1 MKYPI
6 STYIEYKIFCKTIVL
21 ETKTKLDNFS
31 TTQILV
37 KILLLIATIIGQSL
51 LAYAAI
57 ATLLSLGLLAYF
69 GSMGALIAA
78 NPWLAAIVITVSGAS
93 ISSSIYM
100 LYQEK
105 ETIAITKEVVVDR
118 YEKDF
123 KLLKQKL
130 AENFN
135 DLPPEHI
142 TAIENLMMRA
152 LIDLIN
158 ALHKAKKLDESA
170 FQKIIKN
177 W

>member
-6 STYIEYKIFCKTIVL
+6 DTYIEYKVFCKTIAL

-31 TTQILV
+31 TAQTLV
-37 KILLLIATIIGQSL
+37 KILLLIATLIGQSL
-51 LAYAAI
+51 LIFAAI
-57 ATLLSLGLLAYF
+57 AALLSFGLLAYL
-69 GSMGALIAA
+69 GSMGTLIAT
-78 NPWLAAIVITVSGAS
+78 NPWLAAIVITISGAS

-123 KLLKQKL
+123 DLLKQKL
-130 AENFN
+130 AEKFN
-135 DLPPEHI
+135 SPPAEHI
-142 TAIENLMMRA
+142 SAIENLIVRA
-152 LIDLIN
+152 SIDLIN
-158 ALHKAKKLDESA
+158 ALHKAKKLDETA

-177 W
+177 F